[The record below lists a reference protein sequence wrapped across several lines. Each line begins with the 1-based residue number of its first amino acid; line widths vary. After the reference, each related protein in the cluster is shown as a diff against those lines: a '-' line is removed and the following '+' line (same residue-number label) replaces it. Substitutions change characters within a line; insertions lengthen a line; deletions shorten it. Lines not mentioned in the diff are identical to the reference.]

1 MKLDAAEEIKRFAE
15 FFEQEYIKELVEIAA
30 KGKHSVGVDFAKL
43 SRFDPAIAEHLLNEP
58 DEAIRAAELGVEQL
72 DILSETKN
80 LRVRFFNLPGTQYL
94 MLRDIRSEHIGRVIV
109 TEGLVRQKSDVR
121 PQVVSSRFECP
132 SCGNIISVLQLD
144 TSFKEPSSCGCG
156 RKGKF
161 RLVSKQL
168 VDAQGIVLEEAP
180 EDLEGGEQPK
190 RMNIFLKEDLV
201 SPISDRKTNPGTRIS
216 VVGVVKEVPVIL
228 RSGSKSTRFELLI
241 EANSIAS
248 VVEDFYDIPITRE
261 EEEVIK
267 GIAADP
273 DVYTKLTSSIAPSI
287 YGYREVK
294 EALVLQLAGGV
305 QKRYK
310 DGIVSRGDIHIL
322 LVGDP
327 GAGKSQILKR
337 IGVISPKG
345 RYVSGKGASGAGL
358 TAAVVKDEFLGGW
371 SLEAGALVLANN
383 GICCIDELDKMSK
396 DDRSA
401 MHEALEQQ
409 TVSISKAN
417 IQATLLARTTV
428 LAAAN
433 PKFGRFD
440 PYGIIAEQ
448 IDLPPALINRFD
460 LVFPIKDIPDAERDD
475 RIASHIL
482 HLHKSPDFEDVE
494 IDSGLLRKYLA
505 YARQN
510 ISPVLTENAV
520 KEIKKYY
527 VEMRN
532 TNTGEDQATRA
543 IPISARQLEA
553 LVRLSEAS
561 ARARLSPRVTK
572 RDARRAIDLLNYC
585 LMQVGIDRETGKI
598 DIDRLSTGIPSTK
611 RAKIFT
617 LKDIIA
623 EMEVNTKSKMIP
635 IEELM
640 REASE
645 KGLDEGEVEDLI
657 EKLKRTG
664 DIFEPRR
671 GFVQRM

>member
-1 MKLDAAEEIKRFAE
+1 LDAAEEIKRFAE

>member
-1 MKLDAAEEIKRFAE
+1 MDAAEEIKRFAE